1 MVCVEYMDKLV
12 HNLNRAP
19 MEPDIEPFPRRE
31 TKPMQERI
39 SLIFLHNS
47 ARKLDTKLPCHM
59 EGLLL
64 SIPMAP
70 ITISMGREDC
80 AV

>member
-1 MVCVEYMDKLV
+1 MVCVEYMNKLV

-19 MEPDIEPFPRRE
+19 VELDIEPFRRRE

-39 SLIFLHNS
+39 SPIFLHNS

-59 EGLLL
+59 EALSL

-70 ITISMGREDC
+70 ITISMDRAD
-80 AV
+80 